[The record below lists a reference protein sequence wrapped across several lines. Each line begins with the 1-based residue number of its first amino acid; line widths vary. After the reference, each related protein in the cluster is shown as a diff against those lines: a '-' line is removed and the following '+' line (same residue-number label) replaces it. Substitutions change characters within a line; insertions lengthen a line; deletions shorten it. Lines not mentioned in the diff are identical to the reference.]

1 MKTLEKRVLSL
12 RDPPFELPSSLVNVI
27 ENQFY
32 LRWKMLTTDLHYAK
46 ALLNSYLLGEV
57 HLHDDVDV
65 KGALNKIL

>member
-1 MKTLEKRVLSL
+1 
-12 RDPPFELPSSLVNVI
+12 
-27 ENQFY
+27 
-32 LRWKMLTTDLHYAK
+32 MLTTDLHYAK